1 MGLHTLLLLGKG
13 FNKRPE
19 TVITGYT
26 MVCFLTCGS
35 QNHHELPW
43 FALCLCY
50 DTCISHFKHVASG
63 NLKFCF
69 SMQTYFCWHYFSEME
84 TYAAI
89 KTFFSQC
96 NKNCHL
102 KIGQDITD

>member
-1 MGLHTLLLLGKG
+1 
-13 FNKRPE
+13 
-19 TVITGYT
+19 

-89 KTFFSQC
+89 RTFFSQC